1 MDKNK
6 NKNKISSEKSFGLVF
21 FTVFLIISYYFYD
34 KDMTISISSFFISLF
49 FITSSFFFKKILI
62 KPNLIWYKFGILLSK
77 ITSPIIM
84 TLLYF
89 GIIAPTGLIYF
100 FLRKKQYDKKILKKK
115 LSYWVVRDKPLES
128 MDNQY

>member
-1 MDKNK
+1 MDKV
-6 NKNKISSEKSFGLVF
+6 KNKISTEKSFGLVF
-21 FTVFLIISYYFYD
+21 FTVFLIVSYYFYH
-34 KDMTISISSFFISLF
+34 KNITISISSFFISLF
-49 FITSSFFFKKILI
+49 FLTSSFFFKKILI

-89 GIIAPTGLIYF
+89 GIIAPTGIIYF
-100 FLRKKQYDKKILKKK
+100 FLKKKQYDKKILKKK
-115 LSYWVVRDKPLES
+115 ISYWVIRDKPLES

>member
-1 MDKNK
+1 MNNNK
-6 NKNKISSEKSFGLVF
+6 NNISSEKSFGLVF

-34 KDMTISISSFFISLF
+34 KNIIIFVGSFFISLF
-49 FITSSFFFKKILI
+49 FLISSFFLKKILI

-84 TLLYF
+84 ILLYF
-89 GIIAPTGLIYF
+89 GVITPTGIIYF
-100 FLRKKQYDKKILKKK
+100 FRRKKQYDEKIFKKK
-115 LSYWVVRDKPLES
+115 LSYWVIRDKPLES